1 LGEYG
6 QLFQNVR
13 LNLRWIGHTSRELL
27 RRPRNSIHLLV
38 RPVKH
43 GPLVDR
49 GVTLVMRWFRANR
62 RFSGT
67 LALFALALQFTLA
80 FGHIHLREFA
90 GVPGVAA
97 AQTLAT
103 TADPTGNNST
113 GHSADDYCLICA
125 TTNLAGTLVLPDLV
139 ALPVPVQ
146 STDTSYAYVCSAVC
160 GRIDH
165 ALFRARAPPLA

>member
-1 LGEYG
+1 
-6 QLFQNVR
+6 
-13 LNLRWIGHTSRELL
+13 
-27 RRPRNSIHLLV
+27 
-38 RPVKH
+38 
-43 GPLVDR
+43 
-49 GVTLVMRWFRANR
+49 MRWFRANR

-97 AQTLAT
+97 AQTPAT
-103 TADPTGNNST
+103 TADPAGDSNP
-113 GHSADDYCLICA
+113 GRSADDYCLICA
-125 TTNLAGTLVLPDLV
+125 TTALAGTLVLPDLV
-139 ALPVPVQ
+139 ALPVPAQ
-146 STDTSYAYVCSAVC
+146 ATDTSYAYVCSAFC